1 MKYKTIITLS
11 IGIPILLGG
20 CMNLDTGNHDKNGE
34 KTVSNSHA
42 QADQNLIRVQ
52 DYTGQGY
59 ELDGGQATAKIAKAH
74 RGEIEKAVKKF
85 FLEKYKTKVK
95 VHNVVGALN
104 AASVFVESEGE
115 PHFHTYVVVPID
127 VKNDKVLT
135 DKVWS
140 QEGQVESA
148 INSGI
153 YAMVFDQELGKLD
166 NYLAKTVKQEPVVG
180 MRQEAVNN
188 VMASGFHTVYYYI
201 TTFDDS
207 LDKVYLKYLKNPNKN
222 KEEWKREIKHSKI
235 DPESFYITIHLY
247 MKKPNTEPNKSIFNQ
262 IVKDLENMKGLAP
275 GQYSVFLHDNTINKK
290 AGSNSQENTLE
301 RSDPNYIMKD

>member
-1 MKYKTIITLS
+1 MKYKKIITLS

-20 CMNLDTGNHDKNGE
+20 CMNLDVGNHDKNGE
-34 KTVSNSHA
+34 KTEANS
-42 QADQNLIRVQ
+42 QAEYNQNLISVQ

-59 ELDGGQATAKIAKAH
+59 ELDGGEETTKIAEAH
-74 RGEIEKAVKKF
+74 REEIEKAVKTF
-85 FLEKYKTKVK
+85 FLDKYKTKVK
-95 VHNVVGALN
+95 VHHIVGALN

-115 PHFHTYVVVPID
+115 PHFHTYAVVPID
-127 VKNDKVLT
+127 VKAEEVLT

-166 NYLAKTVKQEPVVG
+166 DYLAKTAKQEPVVG

-188 VMASGFHTVYYYI
+188 VMASGFHTIYYYI

-207 LDKVYLKYLKNPNKN
+207 LDKVYLKYLKNPNKS
-222 KEEWKREIKHSKI
+222 KEEWKREIKHSKT
-235 DPESFYITIHLY
+235 DPESFYVTIHLF
-247 MKKPNTEPNKSIFNQ
+247 MEKPNTEPDKSIFDQ
-262 IVKDLENMKGLAP
+262 IVKDLENMEGLAP

-301 RSDPNYIMKD
+301 RSDPTYIMKD